1 MARELTGKH
10 VLGIALLAFGT
21 IIGVN
26 LVMAYSAISTF
37 PGLETKSS
45 YIASQHFDRQ
55 RAAQQTLGWNAS
67 LEIEGGRAVL
77 RIVDQQGIGVFPETL
92 ALQLRRPTHQRDDI
106 RPVLTPEAPGRWS
119 ATADLAPGN
128 WNADIEALDRDGTLF
143 RQRLYLV
150 VGQGG

>member
-45 YIASQHFDRQ
+45 YIASQHFDSQ

-67 LEIEGGRAVL
+67 LDIEGGRAVL

-106 RPVLTPEAPGRWS
+106 RPVLTPEALGRWS
-119 ATADLAPGN
+119 ASADLAPGN
-128 WNADIEALDRDGTLF
+128 WNADIEAVDRDGTLF